1 MAAEHRRN
9 QLSTIN
15 SQLPANPM
23 NRRSFLKVVTG
34 AAATAALVPHGQAA
48 APKRNLRKAIMYS
61 TIGMT
66 GTVLAKFRAMKEAGF
81 EGVEPMGGMDRD
93 EVLAAFK
100 ATGLQAAGVCCHT
113 HWEKPLSAPDEA
125 TRKLGLEGLLLS
137 LRDAHAYSATSVLL
151 VPGVARNGVTYQQCF
166 ERSIV
171 EIRKAIPVA
180 KEAGVRIAIENV
192 GNNFI
197 MSPEQAVEYL
207 DAINSEWVGWHFDI
221 GNAGRIGPA
230 ERWIQVI
237 GKRIFRI
244 HIKDYRA
251 RPADPAAK
259 RSAPPKLLD
268 GDTNWPAV
276 MKALDNAG
284 YTGWAT
290 SEQPSNQAADVE
302 TARDLAQRMDRIFA
316 L

>member
-1 MAAEHRRN
+1 
-9 QLSTIN
+9 
-15 SQLPANPM
+15 M
-23 NRRSFLKVVTG
+23 NRRSFLKITTAGV
-34 AAATAALVPHGQAA
+34 AAAAYAPALAA
-48 APKRNLRKAIMYS
+48 ASNRNLRKAIMYS
-61 TIGMT
+61 TIGMK
-66 GTVLAKFRAMKEAGF
+66 GTVLEKFRAMKEAGF
-81 EGVEPMGGMDRD
+81 EGVEPLGGMNRD

-100 ATGLQAAGVCCHT
+100 ATGLQAASVCCHT

-125 TRKLGLEGLLLS
+125 TRKIGLEGLLLS
-137 LRDAHAYSATSVLL
+137 LRDAHAYGAATVLL
-151 VPGVARNGVTYQQCF
+151 VPGVARDGVSYEQCF

-180 KEAGVRIAIENV
+180 KETGVRIAIENV

-207 DAINSEWVGWHFDI
+207 DAIHSEWVGWYFDI
-221 GNAGRIGPA
+221 GNAGRVGPA

-237 GKRIFRI
+237 GKRILRI
-244 HIKDYRA
+244 HVKDYSA
-251 RPADPAAK
+251 KPTDPAAK
-259 RSAPPKLLD
+259 GNTRPKLLD

-276 MKALDNAG
+276 MKALDSAG

-290 SEQPSNQAADVE
+290 SEQPGNQAADVE
-302 TARDLAQRMDRIFA
+302 AARDLTQRMDRIFA

>member
-1 MAAEHRRN
+1 M
-9 QLSTIN
+9 L
-15 SQLPANPM
+15 
-23 NRRSFLKVVTG
+23 RRSFLKLAATT
-34 AAATAALVPHGQAA
+34 AATAALLPRAQAA
-48 APKRNLRKAIMYS
+48 APKRKLRKAIMYS
-61 TIGMT
+61 TIGMK
-66 GTVLAKFRAMKEAGF
+66 GSVLEQFRAMKEAGF
-81 EGVEPMGGMDRD
+81 EGVEPLGGMNRD

-100 ATGLQAAGVCCHT
+100 ATGLEAASVCCHT

-125 TRKLGLEGLLLS
+125 TRKLGLDGLLHS
-137 LRDAHAYSATSVLL
+137 LRDAQAYGATCVLL
-151 VPGVARNGVTYQQCF
+151 VPGVARDGVTYQECF
-166 ERSIV
+166 ERSII

-180 KEAGVRIAIENV
+180 RETGVKIALENV

-207 DAINSEWVGWHFDI
+207 DAVHSEWVGWYFDI
-221 GNAGRIGPA
+221 GNAGRVGPA
-230 ERWIQVI
+230 ERWIQVL

-251 RPADPAAK
+251 KPADPAA
-259 RSAPPKLLD
+259 RGNARPKLLE

-276 MKALDNAG
+276 MQALDEAG

-290 SEQPSNQAADVE
+290 SEQPGNQAADVE